1 VGSAALALAAISVAA
16 PKGAASAAPASS
28 TPHAAS
34 STVPGGAA
42 PHASATAPHASAAT
56 PHASAATPHA
66 SATAPHG
73 SATAPLA
80 SATAPLAA
88 PAPSAAAGAPPAS
101 GSTTEDR
108 AALAS
113 RVVVLERAG
122 KALGL
127 GVILNGDGRVLT
139 ALSSLGNAQHLDVRY
154 ADDKLVPARVGH
166 ADRAHDLALVVP
178 ANGEHQLGLRAA
190 RDPSAALHAPL
201 GTFVVAGRKAAP
213 GPLLTPTGPVAF
225 TGNDG
230 KPFPEALGF
239 KTPPNAT
246 SLGSPLV
253 DTNSEVI
260 AVVTRACQKKAAS
273 GCTPVFVGTPVSVV
287 REFLHSAPKAASVPT
302 ASLGV
307 QVAPDDAG
315 SARGLRITAVRGS
328 AVALGLRAGADAR
341 TADLIVALDGVPVT
355 TSEAFDRI
363 VQDHAVG
370 DVVDLLVLGAGRYRH
385 VTVVVS
391 PAPR

>member
-1 VGSAALALAAISVAA
+1 VGSAALGLAAIAVAA
-16 PKGAASAAPASS
+16 PKSAGSAAPAGSAPHVAASAAPSA
-28 TPHAAS
+28 
-34 STVPGGAA
+34 AA
-42 PHASATAPHASAAT
+42 PHASAAAPHGPAAAPHASAAA
-56 PHASAATPHA
+56 PVAPSASAAP
-66 SATAPHG
+66 
-73 SATAPLA
+73 
-80 SATAPLAA
+80 
-88 PAPSAAAGAPPAS
+88 GAPPAAG

-122 KALGL
+122 KAVGL
-127 GVILNGDGRVLT
+127 GVILNGDGRVLA

-166 ADRAHDLALVVP
+166 ADRARDLALIVP

-190 RDPSAALHAPL
+190 RDSGAALHAPL
-201 GTFVVAGRKAAP
+201 GTFVIAGRKAAP
-213 GPLLTPTGPVAF
+213 GPLLTATGPVAF
-225 TGNDG
+225 TSNDG

-239 KTPPNAT
+239 KTAPNTT

-253 DTNSEVI
+253 DASGEVI
-260 AVVTRACQKKAAS
+260 AVVTRACQKKAGS
-273 GCTPVFVGTPVSVV
+273 GCAAVFVGTPVSVV
-287 REFLHSAPKAASVPT
+287 REFLHSAPKTASVPT

-315 SARGLRITAVRGS
+315 SARGLRIAAVRGS
-328 AVALGLRAGADAR
+328 AAALGLRAGADAR
-341 TADLIVALDGVPVT
+341 TADLIVALDGIPVT